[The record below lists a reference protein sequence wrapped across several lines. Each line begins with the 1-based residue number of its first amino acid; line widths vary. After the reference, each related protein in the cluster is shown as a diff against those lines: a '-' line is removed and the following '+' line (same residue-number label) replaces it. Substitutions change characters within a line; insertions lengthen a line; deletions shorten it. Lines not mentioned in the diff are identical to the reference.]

1 MLITDNNNYITTITI
16 DREKYF
22 NSLNSI
28 ILTELY
34 EKIHALQ
41 KDSATKVIILTGSG
55 DRAFV
60 AGADIVEMSSFD
72 SEEALRF
79 AEQGHALM
87 SAIEQSR
94 KPVIAA
100 INGFALGGGCELALA
115 CHIRYSS
122 KNAVFGQP
130 ESGLGLIPGFGGT
143 QRLAR
148 IVGYG
153 RALEIMI
160 RANKINA
167 DESYRIGLVNQVTE
181 DDVVGFSKN
190 IATEIVSN
198 SSIAIKNII
207 QSSRYGFERGINH
220 GLENEKKVFS
230 DLFSTSDTK
239 EGLSAFIEK
248 RRPSFQ

>member
-1 MLITDNNNYITTITI
+1 MVSIHKSNYISTVTI

-22 NSLNSI
+22 NSLNSKLLI
-28 ILTELY
+28 ELY
-34 EKIHALQ
+34 NAIDTLEN
-41 KDSATKVIILTGSG
+41 DSATKAVILTGSG
-55 DRAFV
+55 NKAFA
-60 AGADIVEMSSFD
+60 AGADISEMSRFNID
-72 SEEALRF
+72 EAMAF
-79 AEQGHALM
+79 ADKGHKLM
-87 SAIEQSR
+87 DKIERST

-100 INGFALGGGCELALA
+100 VNGFALGGGCELALA

-122 KNAVFGQP
+122 ENAVFGQP

-160 RANKINA
+160 RGNKINA
-167 DESYRIGLVNQVTE
+167 NESYRIGLVNQVTE
-181 DDVVGFSKN
+181 HDVVEFSRN

-198 SSIAIKNII
+198 SSIAIKDII
-207 QSSRYGFERGINH
+207 QSSRYGYETGINH
-220 GLENEKKVFS
+220 GLKNEKNTFS
-230 DLFSTSDTK
+230 KLFSTEDTK

-248 RRPSFQ
+248 RKPSFK